1 MKITDTIKAFSTING
16 IWCEVTTIRTIKI
29 NRVGATT
36 TTTKV
41 VTRKMT
47 RKQLEAQEREQER
60 REAQIYFHGKV

>member
-1 MKITDTIKAFSTING
+1 MKTTDTIKAFSTING
-16 IWCEVTTIRTIKI
+16 NWCEVTTIRTINI
-29 NRVGATT
+29 TAAATT

-60 REAQIYFHGKV
+60 REAQIYFHGKA